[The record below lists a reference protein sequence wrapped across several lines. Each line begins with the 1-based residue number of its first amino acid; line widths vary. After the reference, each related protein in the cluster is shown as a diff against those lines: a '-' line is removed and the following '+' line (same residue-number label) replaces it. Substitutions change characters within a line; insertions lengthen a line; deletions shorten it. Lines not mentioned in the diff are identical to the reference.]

1 MSLRKG
7 KLVSCQEACAALGKR
22 LLGTTIAHFP
32 GLKFAWVHPE
42 KHVLGQTP
50 DWPEGAFVY
59 VSEGPGMGGQLRRTV
74 ACLSELQS

>member
-59 VSEGPGMGGQLRRTV
+59 VSEEHDLAWVDNYVTQLLV
-74 ACLSELQS
+74 SS